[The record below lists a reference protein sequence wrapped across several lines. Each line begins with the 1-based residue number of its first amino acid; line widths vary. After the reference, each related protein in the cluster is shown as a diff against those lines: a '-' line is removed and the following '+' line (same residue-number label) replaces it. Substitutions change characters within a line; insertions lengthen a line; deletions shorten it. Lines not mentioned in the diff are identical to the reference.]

1 MNKEQI
7 LIEIKKY
14 NTGEY
19 SNYIAFIFLNLL
31 TNFKE
36 KFYTGSENIIPA
48 IYSEMVTLSNSPN
61 CSCRSKVIK
70 YINHNLNQ
78 IFEFMINWINLTE
91 ESVISEFFD
100 FLFKEIE
107 SQTIKARYFQHLDLK
122 TKRMAGNV
130 LVIEDDPVEYRKV
143 IDYLQKEN
151 FEYKDFNLFSLI
163 DGDKKY
169 LKFYFY

>member
-7 LIEIKKY
+7 LIELKKY
-14 NTGEY
+14 KE
-19 SNYIAFIFLNLL
+19 SHFVNYITFVFLNLL

-36 KFYTGSENIIPA
+36 KFYTGAENIIPA
-48 IYSEMVTLSNSPN
+48 IYAEMVTLSTSPN
-61 CSCRSKVIK
+61 CSCRTKVIK
-70 YINHNLNQ
+70 YVDHNVDQ
-78 IFEFMINWINLTE
+78 IFDFIINWVNATE
-91 ESVISEFFD
+91 ENIINEFFT
-100 FLFKEIE
+100 FLLSEID
-107 SQTIKARYFQHLDLK
+107 SQNIKARYFQNIDLK

-130 LVIEDDPVEYRKV
+130 LIIEDDPIEYRKV
-143 IDYLQKEN
+143 IDFLQKEN

>member
-7 LIEIKKY
+7 LTEIQKY
-14 NTGEY
+14 KDAQF
-19 SNYIAFIFLNLL
+19 SNYITFVFLNLL
-31 TNFKE
+31 SNFKE
-36 KFYTGSENIIPA
+36 KFYFGAENIIPA
-48 IYSEMVTLSNSPN
+48 IYAEMVTLSTSPN
-61 CSCRSKVIK
+61 CTCRSKVIK
-70 YINHNLNQ
+70 YIDHNIDQ
-78 IFEFMINWINLTE
+78 IFNFILNWVNSMDENI
-91 ESVISEFFD
+91 ISEFFT
-100 FLFKEIE
+100 FLFNEIE
-107 SQTIKARYFQHLDLK
+107 SQNIKAKYFRNIDLK

-130 LVIEDDPVEYRKV
+130 LIIEDDPAEYRKV

>member
-7 LIEIKKY
+7 LVNLNQYK
-14 NTGEY
+14 NPQFG
-19 SNYIAFIFLNLL
+19 SYIVFIFLNLL
-31 TNFKE
+31 TNFKD
-36 KFYTGSENIIPA
+36 KFYAGSENIIPA
-48 IYSEMVTLSNSPN
+48 IYVEMVTLSNSPN

-70 YINHNLNQ
+70 YINNNLDQ
-78 IFEFMINWINLTE
+78 IFEFMVNWINRTE
-91 ESVISEFFD
+91 ESILSEFFD
-100 FLFKEIE
+100 FLFNEID
-107 SQTIKARYFQHLDLK
+107 SQNIKARYFQHLDLK

-143 IDYLQKEN
+143 IDFLQKEN
-151 FEYKDFNLFSLI
+151 FEYKDFNLFSLT